1 MKSSIKIWILS
12 TAVWAFGPVSNA
24 LAQTKPGI
32 TVAQYRLLS
41 KGEPAPY
48 TGVIIG
54 LETYR
59 AETAKFDAQADL
71 IVGLKSELADTQQ
84 LLVLQRNETDKTQQK
99 LNAQTELA
107 ASAQT
112 TVAEVNT
119 SLQTTQAAYE
129 KAKPKFYQKPLF
141 LLATGFIGG
150 CYIGFKVAQ

>member
-1 MKSSIKIWILS
+1 MG
-12 TAVWAFGPVSNA
+12 VWAFGPVFNA
-24 LAQTKPGI
+24 AAQTKPGI

-129 KAKPKFYQKPLF
+129 KAKPKWYERPLF
-141 LLATGFIGG
+141 LIGAGFIAGTFVG
-150 CYIGFKVAQ
+150 IQITK